1 MVWSDQPV
9 ATLDVVIVC
18 PRCGTRNPEGARFCL
33 NCGSPLASV
42 STGEER
48 KVITVLFCDLV
59 GFTERSDQADPED
72 VKAMLRV
79 YHTLLKRTI
88 EHFGGTVDKFIGD
101 AVLGVFGAPMGH
113 EDDPERAIRA
123 GLQIL
128 EDVEE
133 ANSEQPGLELAVRIG
148 INTGEA
154 VIAFGQGPQIGESVT
169 GDVVN
174 TASRLQNVARTRTIV
189 VGEAAHHATAGVF
202 EYEELPPVTVKGK
215 AEPLAIWRPLR
226 ARSVI
231 GVDPRE
237 QQRTTFVGRADES
250 AMLRQVFRRME
261 QYRDQLAR
269 AGSPQLVT
277 VIGEPGVG
285 KTRLIREFS
294 AFIDELPDLIRFR
307 QGRCLPY
314 GDGVGFWAFGEIV
327 KAQAGIL
334 DSDDPEEAG
343 AKLAEAVDAVVDDP
357 AQRDWICRRLAPLIG
372 VGTSDAPRE
381 ELFTAW
387 RRFVEALAYEGRL
400 VLIFE
405 DLHWADVPM
414 LEFIEHLIDEGARP
428 FMVVCA
434 ARPELYDR
442 YPQWGGGRR
451 NATRMALPPL
461 TDSETAVLVSSL
473 LERAVLPASTQTVLI
488 ERSGGNPLFA
498 EEFIQ
503 LLVDRGVID
512 LESHDRPVAELH
524 DIPVPESLQAL
535 IGSRL
540 DQLPHEDKALLQDA
554 AVVGKVFWSGA
565 LAALCG
571 CDEPSVHD
579 RLADVLR
586 RELVRPNRTSAL
598 EGQTEYTFWHA
609 LIRDVAYGQIPRAGR
624 ELKHLSVARWLRAAV
639 ADRISDF
646 AEELAYHY
654 TEAIDMARA
663 SGTTIAPD
671 VQAEAASAFLLAG
684 ERAASL
690 DAVRATGY
698 FRGALELMTAEDPQR
713 PRAAARAAEMAEAQG
728 DYEEGEQLYLAA
740 ITGYRAIG
748 DTLGLGEALGL
759 LSRTHARRGQIARS
773 DQLMN
778 EAIEVL
784 EREPP
789 SRELARV
796 YARKT
801 GEMLSSDRNAECLEW
816 AEKTLELSTRLGLR
830 DEYARALQ
838 FRGAA
843 RCELGDERGL
853 DDLREAI
860 RLGEE
865 FGFGQVLALARA
877 NYAFQLWFRDGPAAA
892 LEVWRDAQRAAET
905 RGFAGLA
912 QMARMG
918 QLETLFDLGRWDD
931 VLSISREIQAWI
943 QPRGERT
950 ELAVYASIFDSWVR
964 LRRGETEGLAE
975 VADALLEF
983 ATPFGGEFGAPAA
996 LLVAETHR
1004 AAGDA
1009 EGARRGVDTFAEL
1022 TAISPNFRALF
1033 APIAARALVALGD
1046 IDLAER
1052 LIPDHSDARTKR
1064 HRVSLMTARAVVA
1077 EARGLTSDAL
1087 TGYKLSISQWRTHG
1101 FRLELG
1107 LTLVGAARCLLELDR
1122 RDEATDALVEARDV
1136 LRPLHAAPAL
1146 AEIADLLGGDLER
1159 QLGST
1164 SA

>member
-1 MVWSDQPV
+1 
-9 ATLDVVIVC
+9 
-18 PRCGTRNPEGARFCL
+18 
-33 NCGSPLASV
+33 
-42 STGEER
+42 
-48 KVITVLFCDLV
+48 
-59 GFTERSDQADPED
+59 
-72 VKAMLRV
+72 
-79 YHTLLKRTI
+79 
-88 EHFGGTVDKFIGD
+88 
-101 AVLGVFGAPMGH
+101 
-113 EDDPERAIRA
+113 
-123 GLQIL
+123 
-128 EDVEE
+128 
-133 ANSEQPGLELAVRIG
+133 
-148 INTGEA
+148 
-154 VIAFGQGPQIGESVT
+154 
-169 GDVVN
+169 
-174 TASRLQNVARTRTIV
+174 
-189 VGEAAHHATAGVF
+189 
-202 EYEELPPVTVKGK
+202 
-215 AEPLAIWRPLR
+215 
-226 ARSVI
+226 
-231 GVDPRE
+231 
-237 QQRTTFVGRADES
+237 
-250 AMLRQVFRRME
+250 ME

-277 VIGEPGVG
+277 VTGEPGVG

-294 AFIDELPDLIRFR
+294 AFIDELPELIRFR

-357 AQRDWICRRLAPLIG
+357 AQRDWIRRRLAPLDRRRAQ
-372 VGTSDAPRE
+372 SDAPRE

-414 LEFIEHLIDEGARP
+414 LEFIEHLIDEGERP

-442 YPQWGGGRR
+442 YPRWGEGRR
-451 NATRMALPPL
+451 NAIRMALPPL

-473 LERAVLPASTQTVLI
+473 LERAVLPASTQSVLI

-586 RELVRPNRTSAL
+586 RELVRPNRTSAS

-624 ELKHLSVARWLRAAV
+624 ELKHLSVARWLRGTV
-639 ADRISDF
+639 GDRISDF

-663 SGTTIAPD
+663 SGVTIAPD
-671 VQAEAASAFLLAG
+671 VRAEAASAFLLAG

-759 LSRTHARRGQIARS
+759 LARTHARRGQIARS
-773 DQLMN
+773 EQLMD

-816 AEKTLELSTRLGLR
+816 AEKTIELSTRLGLQ

-865 FGFGQVLALARA
+865 HGFGQVLALARA

-892 LEVWRDAQRAAET
+892 LEVWLDAQRAAET

-918 QLETLFDLGRWDD
+918 QLETLFDLGRWDE
-931 VLSISREIQAWI
+931 VLAISREIQAWI

-1009 EGARRGVDTFAEL
+1009 EGAHRGIDTFAEL
-1022 TAISPNFRALF
+1022 TAMSPNFRALF
-1033 APIAARALVALGD
+1033 APIAVRATGRAGRGRPGRATDPRSQRRPDEAPPRQPDDGESGRRRGARPHQRRAHGIQALGQPVAHARLPVGAGTDVDRRGPMPARARPPGRGGGRAGRGARRVAAAPRRARARRDRRPARRTTSSASWGRP
-1046 IDLAER
+1046 A
-1052 LIPDHSDARTKR
+1052 PDAR
-1064 HRVSLMTARAVVA
+1064 SGA
-1077 EARGLTSDAL
+1077 EARNRRCACRLVDL
-1087 TGYKLSISQWRTHG
+1087 DCPRWRW
-1101 FRLELG
+1101 
-1107 LTLVGAARCLLELDR
+1107 
-1122 RDEATDALVEARDV
+1122 
-1136 LRPLHAAPAL
+1136 
-1146 AEIADLLGGDLER
+1146 
-1159 QLGST
+1159 
-1164 SA
+1164 

>member
-1 MVWSDQPV
+1 
-9 ATLDVVIVC
+9 VIVC
-18 PRCGTRNPEGARFCL
+18 PRCGTKNPQGARYCL
-33 NCGSPLASV
+33 NCGSPLESV
-42 STGEER
+42 PTGEER
-48 KVITVLFCDLV
+48 KIITVLFCDLV

-88 EHFGGTVDKFIGD
+88 EHFGGMVDKFIGD

-113 EDDPERAIRA
+113 EDDPERAVRA

-128 EDVEE
+128 EDVED
-133 ANSEQPGLELAVRIG
+133 ANTQQPGLELAVRIG

-174 TASRLQNVARTRTIV
+174 TASRLQNIAPTGTIV
-189 VGEAAHHATAGVF
+189 VGEAAHHATAAVF
-202 EYEELPPVTVKGK
+202 EYKELPPVTVKGK
-215 AEPLAIWRPLR
+215 AEPLSIWRPLR

-250 AMLRQVFRRME
+250 ATLRQVFRKME
-261 QYRDQLAR
+261 EYRDQLAR

-294 AFIDELPDLIRFR
+294 GFIDELPDLIRFR

-343 AKLAEAVDAVVDDP
+343 AKLAVAVDAVVDDQT
-357 AQRDWICRRLAPLIG
+357 QRDWIRRRLAPLIG
-372 VGTSDAPRE
+372 AGDESSDVPRE

-414 LEFIEHLIDEGARP
+414 LEFIEHLIDEGERP

-442 YPQWGGGRR
+442 YPQWGEGRR
-451 NATRMALPPL
+451 NASRLSLPPL

-473 LERAVLPASTQTVLI
+473 LERAVLPAATQSILI

-503 LLVDRGVID
+503 LLVDRGLID

-535 IGSRL
+535 IASRL

-586 RELVRPNRTSAL
+586 RELVRPNRASAL
-598 EGQTEYTFWHA
+598 DGQTEYTFWHA
-609 LIRDVAYGQIPRAGR
+609 LIRDVAYGQIPRAKR
-624 ELKHLSVARWLRAAV
+624 ELKHLSVARWLKGTV
-639 ADRISDF
+639 ADRIPDF

-654 TEAIDMARA
+654 TEAIDLARA
-663 SGTTIAPD
+663 SGLTIASD
-671 VQAEAASAFLLAG
+671 VRAEAARAFFLAG
-684 ERAASL
+684 ERTAPL

-698 FRGALELMTAEDPQR
+698 FRGALELMTADDPQR
-713 PRAAARAAEMAEAQG
+713 PRAAARAAEMAEARG
-728 DYEEGEQLYLAA
+728 DYIEGEQLYLAA
-740 ITGYRAIG
+740 IAGYRAIG

-759 LSRTHARRGQIARS
+759 LARTHARRGQIARS
-773 DQLMN
+773 EQLIS
-778 EAIEVL
+778 EAMEVL

-789 SRELARV
+789 SRELARI
-796 YARKT
+796 YSRKAGELLT
-801 GEMLSSDRNAECLEW
+801 GDRNAECLEW
-816 AEKTLELSTRLGLR
+816 AEKTLELAARLDFR
-830 DEYARALQ
+830 DEYIRALQ

-853 DDLREAI
+853 DDLKEAI

-865 FGFGQVLALARA
+865 FGFGQALALARA
-877 NYAFQLWFRDGPAAA
+877 NYAFQLWFREGPAAA
-892 LEVWRDAQRAAET
+892 LEVWRDTQRAAEAH
-905 RGFAGLA
+905 GFAGLA

-918 QLETLFDLGRWDD
+918 QLETLFDLGRWDE
-931 VLSISREIQAWI
+931 VLSVCREIQAWI
-943 QPRGERT
+943 RPRGERT
-950 ELAVYASIFDSWVR
+950 ELSVYASIFESWVR
-964 LRRGETEGLAE
+964 LRRGESDGLAE
-975 VADALLEF
+975 LADTLLVF
-983 ATPFGGEFGAPAA
+983 AAPFGGEFKAPAA
-996 LLVAETHR
+996 LLVAETRR

-1009 EGARRGVDTFAEL
+1009 AGARQAIDTFAEL
-1022 TAISPNFRALF
+1022 TETSPNFRALF
-1033 APIAARALVALGD
+1033 APIAVRALVALGD
-1046 IDLAER
+1046 VDHAEQ
-1052 LIPDHSDARTKR
+1052 LIPDHSDARTQR
-1064 HRVSLMTARAVVA
+1064 HRVSLLTARAIVA
-1077 EARGLTSDAL
+1077 EAQGRTSDAL
-1087 TGYKLSISQWRTHG
+1087 TGYKLAVNQWRTHG

-1107 LTLVGAARCLLELDR
+1107 LTLMGEARCLLELDR
-1122 RDEATDALVEARDV
+1122 RDEAADALVEARDV
-1136 LRPLHAAPAL
+1136 LRPLHAAPPL
-1146 AEIADLLGGDLER
+1146 AEIADLLGDDLER
-1159 QLGST
+1159 QLDPAG
-1164 SA
+1164 A

>member
-1 MVWSDQPV
+1 M
-9 ATLDVVIVC
+9 T
-18 PRCGTRNPEGARFCL
+18 
-33 NCGSPLASV
+33 
-42 STGEER
+42 
-48 KVITVLFCDLV
+48 
-59 GFTERSDQADPED
+59 
-72 VKAMLRV
+72 
-79 YHTLLKRTI
+79 
-88 EHFGGTVDKFIGD
+88 
-101 AVLGVFGAPMGH
+101 
-113 EDDPERAIRA
+113 
-123 GLQIL
+123 
-128 EDVEE
+128 
-133 ANSEQPGLELAVRIG
+133 
-148 INTGEA
+148 
-154 VIAFGQGPQIGESVT
+154 
-169 GDVVN
+169 
-174 TASRLQNVARTRTIV
+174 
-189 VGEAAHHATAGVF
+189 
-202 EYEELPPVTVKGK
+202 
-215 AEPLAIWRPLR
+215 
-226 ARSVI
+226 
-231 GVDPRE
+231 
-237 QQRTTFVGRADES
+237 
-250 AMLRQVFRRME
+250 
-261 QYRDQLAR
+261 
-269 AGSPQLVT
+269 
-277 VIGEPGVG
+277 GEPGVG

-357 AQRDWICRRLAPLIG
+357 AQRDWIRSRLAPLIG
-372 VGTSDAPRE
+372 AGAGSADVPRE

-414 LEFIEHLIDEGARP
+414 LEFIEHLIDEGERP

-442 YPQWGGGRR
+442 YPQWGEGRR
-451 NATRMALPPL
+451 NAIRMALPPL

-473 LERAVLPASTQTVLI
+473 LERAVLPASTQSVLI

-503 LLVDRGVID
+503 LLVDRGLID

-624 ELKHLSVARWLRAAV
+624 ELKHLSVARWLRGAV

-663 SGTTIAPD
+663 SGVTIAPD

-759 LSRTHARRGQIARS
+759 LARTHARRGQIARS
-773 DQLMN
+773 EQLMS

-789 SRELARV
+789 SRELARI

-801 GEMLSSDRNAECLEW
+801 GELLSSDRNAECLEW
-816 AEKTLELSTRLGLR
+816 AEKTLELSTRLGLQ

-865 FGFGQVLALARA
+865 YGFGQVLALARA

-892 LEVWRDAQRAAET
+892 LEVWRESQRAAET
-905 RGFAGLA
+905 RGFAGA
-912 QMARMG
+912 GADGADGPARDAVRPG
-918 QLETLFDLGRWDD
+918 SLGRGAGDQQGD
-931 VLSISREIQAWI
+931 PGVDPAARGTDRARRVRVDLRVVGAAPPRRDRGTGRGRRRAPGVRHAVRRGVRGARRAPGRRDA
-943 QPRGERT
+943 PRGR
-950 ELAVYASIFDSWVR
+950 
-964 LRRGETEGLAE
+964 RRGG
-975 VADALLEF
+975 
-983 ATPFGGEFGAPAA
+983 
-996 LLVAETHR
+996 R
-1004 AAGDA
+1004 AAGHRHVRRAHGDIA
-1009 EGARRGVDTFAEL
+1009 ELPRAVRADRRASVGRAGRGRPGRATDPRPQRRTDEAPPRQPDDGEGGRRRGAWPHERRAHGIQAVGQPVALARLPIGAGSDVDRRRPLPARARPPGRGGGRAGRGARRVAAAPRRLPRSPRSPTCSARTSNASSGRPAPRRGPPVGEQGKEPQMCVSPRRPRLPPMAVVMLRAPLKDRADGQGQLDLPGDSLGEVLRELERRYPRLEGWVLDEHGTIRRHVNVFVDGERG
-1022 TAISPNFRALF
+1022 RADTSVS
-1033 APIAARALVALGD
+1033 A
-1046 IDLAER
+1046 
-1052 LIPDHSDARTKR
+1052 DARV
-1064 HRVSLMTARAVVA
+1064 HVLP
-1077 EARGLTSDAL
+1077 
-1087 TGYKLSISQWRTHG
+1087 SIS
-1101 FRLELG
+1101 
-1107 LTLVGAARCLLELDR
+1107 
-1122 RDEATDALVEARDV
+1122 
-1136 LRPLHAAPAL
+1136 
-1146 AEIADLLGGDLER
+1146 GGSR
-1159 QLGST
+1159 S
-1164 SA
+1164 